1 MSKAEL
7 RVAMRRARKAYVLSL
22 DEVARWELETAL
34 ARHLAPLVAAAAI
47 VGAYHPQGS
56 EIDPRRA
63 LQAAAATAFPSFTPG
78 VAEFAFRAGEC
89 IEKGPHG
96 IPQPLCG
103 TGPVGPDLVI
113 VPLLAIDPSG
123 HRLGQ
128 GGGHY
133 DRVLP
138 ELRARGAR
146 LIGVGWDMQRIDFGL
161 AHEPWDVTLDGFAC
175 PSALE
180 MFR

>member
-1 MSKAEL
+1 MSKPEL
-7 RVAMRRARKAYVLSL
+7 RAAMRSARKAYVASL
-22 DEVARWELETAL
+22 DDLTRWELEAAL
-34 ARHLAPLVAAAAI
+34 AAQLASLVSEAAV

-56 EIDPRRA
+56 EIDPRSA
-63 LQAAAATAFPSFTPG
+63 LQTASSVAFPSFTPG
-78 VAEFAFRAGEC
+78 ETQFAFRQGEC
-89 IEKGPHG
+89 SESGPHG
-96 IPQPLCG
+96 IPQPLC
-103 TGPVGPDLVI
+103 TVQPVTPDLVI
-113 VPLLAIDPSG
+113 VPLLAIDAAG

-146 LIGVGWDMQRIDFGL
+146 LVGVGWDLQRLSFPL
-161 AHEPWDVTLDGFAC
+161 PHEPWDIPLDGFAC